1 MAGFACT
8 SGDFGHDRKS
18 GTSTTATFANFGSGS
33 APACLPTS
41 ISGNGRS
48 ASIRTTPAGRTQPYR
63 PGVGRDI
70 RGREASS
77 RGRKPCSNVQGGP
90 TGQPVGQFGHSTGP
104 QPPTW
109 GAASVGLN
117 RKGRQPLDQRPS
129 PGCAIESIQIALA
142 MPGVSFGHRSEPFAL
157 ICVMAHLWGRAESL

>member
-1 MAGFACT
+1 MTGSLARQLPPHSRTLDREARRLAYQRQSVGM
-8 SGDFGHDRKS
+8 GDRLL
-18 GTSTTATFANFGSGS
+18 S
-33 APACLPTS
+33 A
-41 ISGNGRS
+41 RH
-48 ASIRTTPAGRTQPYR
+48 R
-63 PGVGRDI
+63 PGERSPTGRVWAESI